1 MKPRCMKRNYLK
13 PDNCIELETETLP
26 FPFLFSFP
34 FSCEYFVAAVVSG
47 GVNRCSGTTHVS
59 MI

>member
-1 MKPRCMKRNYLK
+1 MKRNYLK